1 MVKERA
7 FVRGKQ
13 GGAGEEAGKD
23 VGSVKV
29 WPLPDHKGS
38 YREAREMDSFLISSY
53 QLVFAMDQL
62 PGVVKY
68 ANPRQF
74 SRDLGV
80 IRVHTQGS

>member
-29 WPLPDHKGS
+29 WPLNHKGS

-53 QLVFAMDQL
+53 QLVLAMDQP